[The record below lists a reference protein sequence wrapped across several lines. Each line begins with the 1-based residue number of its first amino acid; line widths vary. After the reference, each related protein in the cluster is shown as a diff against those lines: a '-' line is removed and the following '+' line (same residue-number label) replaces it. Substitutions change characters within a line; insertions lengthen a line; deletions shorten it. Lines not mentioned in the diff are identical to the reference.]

1 MAGELPWLSQLIS
14 PVGNPLSSALPDAN
28 CLDPYGSP
36 FCVAAGEAMLDI
48 TDGERDEP
56 DGRADVEPML
66 RRPAM
71 GRWVPGGPD
80 TEGS

>member
-1 MAGELPWLSQLIS
+1 
-14 PVGNPLSSALPDAN
+14 
-28 CLDPYGSP
+28 
-36 FCVAAGEAMLDI
+36 MLDI

-80 TEGS
+80 SEGS